1 MFDWLK
7 NNLTADFFI
16 KAGTVIA
23 AVLLMFIL
31 YKVIRS
37 LMKKTVCNKV
47 KPQIAMLIEKA
58 IKYTFVVLVTL
69 YILDLF
75 GIKLSALLGAAGIAG
90 IAVGFAAQT
99 SVSNII
105 SGFFM
110 LSEQTFK
117 IGDFIT
123 IDGVSGTVDS
133 IDLLSIKLHT
143 PDNQIVRIPNEAVIQ
158 SKLVNASYN
167 PNRRFCLSVGLPYDC
182 NLEEIEKL
190 LIKIASETECVLAE
204 PSPVVLYDSFA
215 DSSVNV
221 LLAAWCK
228 KEDFLAMKSN
238 LFKNVH
244 RELAKANVIIPFPQ
258 LDIHFDE
265 GTPLS
270 KKENNLQG
278 LLGKSSAI
286 TERVN

>member
-1 MFDWLK
+1 MLDWVK
-7 NNLTADFFI
+7 TNLTAELFI
-16 KAGTVIA
+16 KIGTVIG

-37 LMKKTVCNKV
+37 LIKKTVCKKV
-47 KPQIAMLIEKA
+47 KPQIAMLIEKGL
-58 IKYTFVVLVTL
+58 KYTFVVLITL

-133 IDLLSIKLHT
+133 IDLLSVKLHT
-143 PDNQIVRIPNEAVIQ
+143 PDNQIVRIPNESVIQ

-182 NLEEIEKL
+182 DLEAVEQL
-190 LIKIASETECVLAE
+190 LIKIAAETEYVLAE
-204 PSPVVLYDSFA
+204 PAPVVLYDSFA

-221 LLAAWCK
+221 QVAAWCK
-228 KEDFLAMKSN
+228 KEDFLAMKGK

-244 RELAKANVIIPFPQ
+244 RELAAANIIIPFPQ
-258 LDIHFDE
+258 LDVHFDPE
-265 GTPLS
+265 TPLA
-270 KKENNLQG
+270 KKESSG
-278 LLGKSSAI
+278 LLGKSVAFSENA
-286 TERVN
+286 RV